1 VITSKQQP
9 VKNWDRFK
17 QSRRRVNLE
26 VTICDFKMKQTISLI
41 FGAVTMA
48 KDLALFPPEQIEQSM
63 LLIRGHKD

>member
-1 VITSKQQP
+1 
-9 VKNWDRFK
+9 
-17 QSRRRVNLE
+17 
-26 VTICDFKMKQTISLI
+26 MKQTISLI